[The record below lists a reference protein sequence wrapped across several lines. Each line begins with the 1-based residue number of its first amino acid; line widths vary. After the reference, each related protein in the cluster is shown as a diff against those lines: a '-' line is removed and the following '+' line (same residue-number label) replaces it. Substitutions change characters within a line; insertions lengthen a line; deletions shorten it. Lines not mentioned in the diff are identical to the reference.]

1 MIIGKVLLVQED
13 NMSIMLKDKTKLVIW
28 PVYLDATKSRGE
40 GRILPMKDSV
50 KSPVLKEIEKAALEL
65 NMAPVVETDKSY
77 PKSWWV
83 TGGRVLVDKKGPK
96 SVMVKQVA
104 QKINKTREKK

>member
-1 MIIGKVLLVQED
+1 M
-13 NMSIMLKDKTKLVIW
+13 NTMLKDKTKLVIW

-40 GRILPMKDSV
+40 GRILSAKDSV

-65 NMAPVVETDKSY
+65 DLVPEVQADKAH

-83 TGGRVLVDKKGPK
+83 ISGRVLVDKKGPK
-96 SVMVKQVA
+96 SVIVKQIA

>member
-1 MIIGKVLLVQED
+1 
-13 NMSIMLKDKTKLVIW
+13 MLKDKTKLVIW

-40 GRILPMKDSV
+40 GRLLSMKDSV

-65 NMAPVVETDKSY
+65 NLAPVVESEKVH

-96 SVMVKQVA
+96 SIMTKQIAA
-104 QKINKTREKK
+104 QIRKTRGQK